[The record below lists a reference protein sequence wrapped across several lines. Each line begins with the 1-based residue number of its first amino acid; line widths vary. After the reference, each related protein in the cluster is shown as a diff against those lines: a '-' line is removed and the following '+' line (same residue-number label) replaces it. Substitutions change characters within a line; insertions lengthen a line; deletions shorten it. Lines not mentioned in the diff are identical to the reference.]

1 MWIAY
6 YYGSLMVSVILLL
19 VYIGRWN
26 KQFDVC
32 YAVIHAMIPVINLG
46 YLLAAMSKTVEEAVL
61 GNKVVYFGIC
71 FLIPALLMSVM
82 SVCKINIGRM
92 LVNVMFVMDM
102 ALFGLVLTNDH
113 THWYYKSVTIA
124 RKNGVSV
131 MTKNYG
137 SAHFLLFVMLVAY
150 ALMGVTI
157 SLYSV
162 LKKKK
167 QISEKVALLQLVCIF
182 VFGGVYVLQR
192 VSDFAVEWMPAGYV
206 CVQIIYLFIAGKIY
220 LYDIDYM
227 FAQSHTRNVDAGFF
241 SVDRRMHF
249 LGSNH
254 IAKLYFEELRNLE
267 VDRKVQQDTSFL
279 KEISDW
285 VQEVDQRHGNVTKIV
300 PRDERIYK
308 ITVGYLFDDTK
319 IRGYQFIV
327 EDDTQEQRYIHML
340 NNYNENLEIEVN
352 KKTKSVR
359 DMQDK
364 LILGM
369 ADMVE
374 DRDNSTGGHIKR
386 TSHVIRILMDEIM
399 KDGVIKLDNTFCEYM
414 IKAAPMHDLGKIAVD
429 DVILRKPGRFTDEE
443 YEIMKSHAEKGAEI
457 VHRILDGIEDPYFA
471 KIAENVAHYHHE
483 RYDGTGYPDRLKG
496 AQIPIEARIMAI
508 ADVYDALVSKRCYK
522 DSMSFDDA
530 FRIIEDGMGKDF
542 DPMFNIYF
550 IRCRRKLEEY
560 YRNVQS
566 GSVG

>member
-1 MWIAY
+1 MYVAY
-6 YYGSLMVSVILLL
+6 YYITFVLSLILLCI
-19 VYIGRWN
+19 YMWKWN
-26 KQFDVC
+26 KQLNVSFTM
-32 YAVIHAMIPVINLG
+32 INTIIPVANLG
-46 YLLAAMSKTVEEAVL
+46 YLLVSLSDTEEGALIAV
-61 GNKVVYFGIC
+61 KVAYFAIC
-71 FLIPALLMSVM
+71 FLLPVLVVSIMSTCRINVGKWLTVLMAFMDAIVFSFVIGTGH
-82 SVCKINIGRM
+82 SKI
-92 LVNVMFVMDM
+92 
-102 ALFGLVLTNDH
+102 
-113 THWYYKSVTIA
+113 YYKSVTI
-124 RKNGVSV
+124 KKVGGTTVLQK
-131 MTKNYG
+131 TYG
-137 SAHFLLFVMLVAY
+137 PAHLLFYIMLAASAMVGIVV
-150 ALMGVTI
+150 LM
-157 SLYSV
+157 YSI
-162 LKKKK
+162 LKKRK
-167 QISEKVALLQLVCIF
+167 QISEKLALMQLVCILVFGFLF
-182 VFGGVYVLQR
+182 VFDRMTQHKL
-192 VSDFAVEWMPAGYV
+192 ELIPAGYV
-206 CVQIIYLFIAGKIY
+206 LVQLIYILINNKIR

-227 FAQSHTRNVDAGFF
+227 FAESHTKNVDVGFF
-241 SVDRRMHF
+241 SVDKRISF

-267 VDRKVQQDTSFL
+267 VDRRIHKDTTFL
-279 KEISDW
+279 KNIYEW
-285 VQEVDQRHGNVTKIV
+285 VEEVDVRHGPVTKIV

-308 ITVGYLFDDTK
+308 ITVGYLFDNMK
-319 IRGYQFIV
+319 IRGYQFII
-327 EDDTQEQRYIHML
+327 EDDTKEQRYINVINH
-340 NNYNENLEIEVN
+340 YNEDLESEVN

-399 KDGVIKLDNTFCEYM
+399 KDGVIPFDNTFYEYM

-457 VHRILDGIEDPYFA
+457 VKRILDGIEDPYFA

-483 RYDGTGYPDRLKG
+483 RYDGTGYPEKLKG
-496 AQIPIEARIMAI
+496 AEIPIEARIMAI

-522 DSMSFDDA
+522 DSMSFDEA

-560 YRNVQS
+560 YMN
-566 GSVG
+566 GN

>member
-1 MWIAY
+1 M
-6 YYGSLMVSVILLL
+6 
-19 VYIGRWN
+19 
-26 KQFDVC
+26 
-32 YAVIHAMIPVINLG
+32 
-46 YLLAAMSKTVEEAVL
+46 
-61 GNKVVYFGIC
+61 
-71 FLIPALLMSVM
+71 
-82 SVCKINIGRM
+82 
-92 LVNVMFVMDM
+92 
-102 ALFGLVLTNDH
+102 
-113 THWYYKSVTIA
+113 
-124 RKNGVSV
+124 
-131 MTKNYG
+131 
-137 SAHFLLFVMLVAY
+137 
-150 ALMGVTI
+150 
-157 SLYSV
+157 
-162 LKKKK
+162 
-167 QISEKVALLQLVCIF
+167 QLVCILVFGFLF
-182 VFGGVYVLQR
+182 VFDRMTQHKL
-192 VSDFAVEWMPAGYV
+192 ELIPAGYV
-206 CVQIIYLFIAGKIY
+206 LVQLIYILINNKIR

-227 FAQSHTRNVDAGFF
+227 FAESHTKNVDVGFF
-241 SVDRRMHF
+241 SVDKRISF

-267 VDRKVQQDTSFL
+267 VDRRIHKDTTFL
-279 KEISDW
+279 KNIYEW
-285 VQEVDQRHGNVTKIV
+285 VEEVDVRHGPVTKIV

-308 ITVGYLFDDTK
+308 ITVGYLFDNMK
-319 IRGYQFIV
+319 IRGYQFII
-327 EDDTQEQRYIHML
+327 EDDTKEQRYINVINH
-340 NNYNENLEIEVN
+340 YNEDLESEVN

-399 KDGVIKLDNTFCEYM
+399 KDGVIPFDNTFYEYM

-457 VHRILDGIEDPYFA
+457 VKRILDGIEDPYFA

-483 RYDGTGYPDRLKG
+483 RYDGTGYPEKLKG
-496 AQIPIEARIMAI
+496 AEIPIEARIMAI

-522 DSMSFDDA
+522 DSMSFDEA

-560 YRNVQS
+560 YMN
-566 GSVG
+566 GN